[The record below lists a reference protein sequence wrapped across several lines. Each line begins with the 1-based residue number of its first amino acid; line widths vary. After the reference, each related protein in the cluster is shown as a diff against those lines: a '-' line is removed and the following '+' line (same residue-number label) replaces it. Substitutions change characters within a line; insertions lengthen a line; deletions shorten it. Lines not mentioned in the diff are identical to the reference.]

1 MRYVLFNY
9 RILLLHVLYCMHYA
23 LPTAMNEC
31 AMCNMEYETCNMEY
45 YMLYHV
51 FVIPCVCVCVCVC
64 VVQYL
69 TSRSTYIPGRVR
81 HTHERICSG
90 YKFGSVILPPAS
102 VAQLVRMYRYIYMC
116 VHTFMYV

>member
-1 MRYVLFNY
+1 
-9 RILLLHVLYCMHYA
+9 MHYA

-64 VVQYL
+64 RAIPYIQIYVY
-69 TSRSTYIPGRVR
+69 SRSCTT
-81 HTHERICSG
+81 HT
-90 YKFGSVILPPAS
+90 
-102 VAQLVRMYRYIYMC
+102 
-116 VHTFMYV
+116 